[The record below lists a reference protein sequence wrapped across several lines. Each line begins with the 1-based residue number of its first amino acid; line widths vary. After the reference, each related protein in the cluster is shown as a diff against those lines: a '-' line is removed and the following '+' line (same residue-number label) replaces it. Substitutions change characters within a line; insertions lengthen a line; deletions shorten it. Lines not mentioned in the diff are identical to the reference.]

1 MAVNTKDE
9 DRYIAKAARAAIVRT
24 PLGISELNI
33 SCSGGQILLNGKIKP
48 MRGQQGSV
56 NVRKEFQVIK
66 TQMSTVRGVRSVFGD
81 AVAVYD

>member
-1 MAVNTKDE
+1 MAANSKDE

-24 PLGISELNI
+24 PIDISELNI
-33 SCSGGQILLNGKIKP
+33 SCSGGQILLNGKVKP

-66 TQMSTVRGVRSVFGD
+66 TQISTVRGVRGVYGD
-81 AVAVYD
+81 AVAIYE